1 MKSKAMWFSLL
12 AAGLLIVSIPRVRAQ
27 QSQQTSGTQT
37 PGNGAMGGMDMSG
50 AQTEGGATGAAA
62 QSANDSMSRMHMDM
76 GTHMTMTALRPEVPA
91 DDQRAAAIVA
101 TLRAAIEKYRDFHVA
116 LADGY
121 KIFLPNIPQQHY
133 HFTSSYYGLEAQ
145 FTFDP
150 AHPTSLLY
158 TKTND
163 GWELEGAMYTAPR
176 RFTEDQLNAR
186 LPLSVAR
193 WHQHTNLCLPPR
205 GARFQDVDW
214 KEFGLRGSIA
224 TEDACE
230 QAGGRWHAVIFNWM
244 VHVYP
249 FETDPK
255 MIWAH

>member
-1 MKSKAMWFSLL
+1 MKSKAVWFSLL
-12 AAGLLIVSIPRVRAQ
+12 AAGVLIVPIPRVRAQ
-27 QSQQTSGTQT
+27 QSQETSGTQT
-37 PGNGAMGGMDMSG
+37 PGHGAMGGMDMGG

-62 QSANDSMSRMHMDM
+62 QSANESMSRMHMDM
-76 GTHMTMTALRPEVPA
+76 GAHMTMTALRPEVPA

-101 TLRAAIEKYRDFHVA
+101 TLRSAIEKYRDYHVA

-150 AHPTSLLY
+150 THPTSLLY

-163 GWELEGAMYTAPR
+163 GWQLEGAMYTAPR

-186 LPLSVAR
+186 VPLSVAR

-230 QAGGRWHAVIFNWM
+230 QAGGRWHAVVFNWM

>member
-1 MKSKAMWFSLL
+1 
-12 AAGLLIVSIPRVRAQ
+12 
-27 QSQQTSGTQT
+27 
-37 PGNGAMGGMDMSG
+37 
-50 AQTEGGATGAAA
+50 
-62 QSANDSMSRMHMDM
+62 
-76 GTHMTMTALRPEVPA
+76 
-91 DDQRAAAIVA
+91 
-101 TLRAAIEKYRDFHVA
+101 
-116 LADGY
+116 
-121 KIFLPNIPQQHY
+121 
-133 HFTSSYYGLEAQ
+133 
-145 FTFDP
+145 
-150 AHPTSLLY
+150 
-158 TKTND
+158 
-163 GWELEGAMYTAPR
+163 
-176 RFTEDQLNAR
+176 
-186 LPLSVAR
+186 VAR

>member
-1 MKSKAMWFSLL
+1 MKSKAMWFTLF
-12 AAGLLIVSIPRVRAQ
+12 AAGALIFSLHVARAQ
-27 QSQQTSGTQT
+27 QSQETSRTQT
-37 PGNGAMGGMDMSG
+37 PGHGAMGDMDMSG
-50 AQTEGGATGAAA
+50 TQSAGDATGAAA

-76 GTHMTMTALRPEVPA
+76 GAHMTMTALRPENPA
-91 DDQRAAAIVA
+91 DDQRATAIA
-101 TLRAAIEKYRDFHVA
+101 DTLRSAIEKYRDYHVA

-121 KIFLPNIPQQHY
+121 KIFLPNVPQQHY
-133 HFTSSYYGLEAQ
+133 HFTSSYYALEAQ

-163 GWELEGAMYTAPR
+163 GWQLEGAMYTAPR

-186 LPLSVAR
+186 VPLSVAR

-205 GARFQDVDW
+205 GAHFQDVDW

-230 QAGGRWHAVIFNWM
+230 QAGGRWHAVVFNWM

-249 FETDPK
+249 FETDSK